1 MPKSTKYP
9 RLKTMVRRGRGG
21 QVWVY
26 YAYDMRPEGK
36 RDVPLGKDHAKAI
49 EQWEQLHNKLPL
61 TIGRLEEAFI
71 RWEERELPKY
81 ESAETRKGYAK
92 NLRAIKPVFGQ
103 MAWDEVDLPTLRQ
116 YLDVRTA
123 KTQGNREMS
132 LLQLIWSKALLWG
145 MTRLPWPAQGV
156 KGWKNQESAREFEVT
171 DALFA
176 AVYAEADQVLRDCMD
191 IATATGMRITDART
205 VRMPVDGVLRHKA
218 GKTGKWVEFDVASSP
233 VLSALAARRGE
244 SKAYSVMLL
253 TTSTGRQVSMS
264 MLRDRWDDARD
275 KAALK
280 AEKAGERELGKAI
293 RSMFLRDM
301 RSRAADLAGGVGE
314 ASKLLQHSSQRLTE
328 KHYRTRAEKLKAVR

>member
-1 MPKSTKYP
+1 MAKSTKYP
-9 RLKTMVRRGRGG
+9 RLKTMVRRGRAG

-36 RDVPLGKDHAKAI
+36 TDIPLGKDHAKAL

-61 TIGRLEEAFI
+61 TIGRLDEAFI

-92 NLRAIKPVFGQ
+92 NLKAIKPVFGQ
-103 MAWDEVDLPTLRQ
+103 MAWDEVDLPSLRQ

-205 VRMPVDGVLRHKA
+205 VRMPTDGVLRHKA

-244 SKAYSVMLL
+244 SRAHSVMLL
-253 TTSTGRQVSMS
+253 ATSTGRQVSMR
-264 MLRDRWDDARD
+264 MLRDRWDEARD
-275 KAALK
+275 QAALK
-280 AEKAGERELGKAI
+280 AEKSGDPELGKAI

-328 KHYRTRAEKLKAVR
+328 KHYRNKPEQLKAVR